1 MTDEKLIKEGLNG
14 KDSLK
19 IILSGYVDKSENE
32 NTEEKVGVVSVMF
45 VSENKE
51 LVVKKIEEFEAKY
64 PERYFMVYSVP
75 LDTNLEELN
84 HYPSIVIFQSDLN
97 QINKLNN
104 RKPSIIL
111 RGGFFVNRFFV
122 KCCGGLIFQPT
133 FYMWFEC

>member
-1 MTDEKLIKEGLNG
+1 MLDEKLIKEGLDG

-45 VSENKE
+45 VSESKE
-51 LVVKKIEEFEAKY
+51 LVIKKIEEFEAKY

-84 HYPSIVIFQSDLN
+84 HYPSIGVDVNHFLFHLFKFLLFI
-97 QINKLNN
+97 
-104 RKPSIIL
+104 SIKKATRSI
-111 RGGFFVNRFFV
+111 
-122 KCCGGLIFQPT
+122 T
-133 FYMWFEC
+133 FPIADTLTI

>member
-64 PERYFMVYSVP
+64 PEIYFMVYSVP

-84 HYPSIVIFQSDLN
+84 HYPSIAIFQSDLN
-97 QINKLNN
+97 
-104 RKPSIIL
+104 
-111 RGGFFVNRFFV
+111 
-122 KCCGGLIFQPT
+122 
-133 FYMWFEC
+133 

>member
-51 LVVKKIEEFEAKY
+51 LVVGVVDYIRPF
-64 PERYFMVYSVP
+64 
-75 LDTNLEELN
+75 T
-84 HYPSIVIFQSDLN
+84 
-97 QINKLNN
+97 
-104 RKPSIIL
+104 
-111 RGGFFVNRFFV
+111 
-122 KCCGGLIFQPT
+122 
-133 FYMWFEC
+133 W

>member
-19 IILSGYVDKSENE
+19 IILSAYVDKSENE

-84 HYPSIVIFQSDLN
+84 HYPSIAIFQSDLN
-97 QINKLNN
+97 
-104 RKPSIIL
+104 
-111 RGGFFVNRFFV
+111 
-122 KCCGGLIFQPT
+122 
-133 FYMWFEC
+133 

>member
-45 VSENKE
+45 VSESKE
-51 LVVKKIEEFEAKY
+51 LVIKKIEEFEAKY

-75 LDTNLEELN
+75 SDTNLEELN
-84 HYPSIVIFQSDLN
+84 HYPSIAIFQSDLN
-97 QINKLNN
+97 
-104 RKPSIIL
+104 
-111 RGGFFVNRFFV
+111 
-122 KCCGGLIFQPT
+122 
-133 FYMWFEC
+133 